1 MGWTARHDQGYV
13 RDGSPGYGCLM
24 WRRLVMLGTVGVLAA
39 GALTAPSASAGGY
52 GRLPEGGPANE
63 MLESNTREY
72 PNLRVIDFAVAFLDA
87 QARGVSVGW
96 LDGVHMNEAVRIV
109 RVEAI
114 VEALAEHRR
123 SIAA

>member
-1 MGWTARHDQGYV
+1 
-13 RDGSPGYGCLM
+13 
-24 WRRLVMLGTVGVLAA
+24 MLGTVGVLAA
-39 GALTAPSASAGGY
+39 GALTAPSVSAGGY

-72 PNLRVIDFAVAFLDA
+72 PNLRVIDFAGAFLDA

-114 VEALAEHRR
+114 VGAAG
-123 SIAA
+123 SIAAPDESQFAFVLRRDDVARG